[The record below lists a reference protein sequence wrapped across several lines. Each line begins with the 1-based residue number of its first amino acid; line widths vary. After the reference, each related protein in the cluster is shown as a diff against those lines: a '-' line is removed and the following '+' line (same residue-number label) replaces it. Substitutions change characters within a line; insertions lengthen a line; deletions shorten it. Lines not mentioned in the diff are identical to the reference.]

1 MSIEAYKV
9 AVKISL
15 LENVTAGLAAMSRH
29 FITTNKS
36 AEELQSRLATIGKL
50 SLLGGG
56 ALAAG
61 GFGLKLLEKP
71 LEKAIEY
78 ERQLAILRQQ
88 GLGDKQLQEAQKF
101 ADAQKIMGQSR
112 LDMMRH
118 FTEAQGAFRESGMD
132 GEHALFAAK
141 IMTPVLGKYES
152 ASEMLSGHTKAAA
165 HQAMQN
171 LNKTVE
177 IMGGITDP
185 KRAAEIADGVFKAVQ
200 SSGRMIDE
208 RQLKQFVAYG
218 SSATNSMDMRAIFG
232 GLEPIIGEFGGS
244 TVGAGLRTAFTRMS
258 GAMSLPP
265 KKMQGILSQLGIG
278 VADHGGVRL
287 NDQMLSLM
295 QRDAVGFAQKM
306 LQVYGQHGI
315 TSVLDRE
322 RANAQ
327 LFNTN
332 GAKIYNKIMSQMPTI
347 EGSLL
352 AYDKALN
359 PTQMLNTPEG
369 KRLASLQDYHKKI
382 EDLQLTL
389 GQSGG
394 VLDLLIKGLNFL
406 NPLLAST
413 ASWLNEHSTLTKVL
427 VGGFAGLS
435 VLAVVA
441 GGILMVVAAFKAL
454 TVVWQFTRL
463 GAVFSGL
470 MSGIGTGLRLAGQA
484 VLFLGRAL
492 LMSPVGLIVAGIAA
506 AAYLL
511 YRNWSTVGP
520 YITKAWEII
529 KAVFHVSANWL
540 VSRVQ
545 AMWSFVKPIFDFC
558 LAIWTA
564 IGKFVADKFVGI
576 YNSITGWL
584 GKLVDWIAN
593 SPIGKAVGW
602 VADKA
607 GDLANAA
614 GRAVSSGFNNA
625 YSWAVA
631 ENSKSSYSNE
641 GRGAATPAVGSPYIA
656 TRNERPMQV
665 TIVSQLDGREVAR
678 STSMYQAREANRPG
692 MGAPTFDPTRA
703 PMPVG
708 LGYAR

>member
-15 LENVTAGLAAMSRH
+15 LENVTAGLASMSRH
-29 FITTNKS
+29 FIATNKS
-36 AEELQSRLATIGKL
+36 AEELQNRLTSIGKL
-50 SLLGGG
+50 ALLGGG

-61 GFGLKLLEKP
+61 GFGLKMLEKP

-88 GLGDKQLQEAQKF
+88 GLGDKQLQDAQKF

-112 LDMMRH
+112 LDMIRH

-132 GEHALFAAK
+132 GDHALFAAK
-141 IMTPVLGKYES
+141 IMTPVLGNYES
-152 ASEMLSGHTKAAA
+152 ASQLLSGHTQAAA

-185 KRAAEIADGVFKAVQ
+185 KRAAEIAGGVFKAVQ

-244 TVGAGLRTAFTRMS
+244 TVGTGLRTAFTRMS
-258 GAMSLPP
+258 GAMSMPP
-265 KKMQGILSQLGIG
+265 KKMQGILSELGVG

-287 NDQMLSLM
+287 NDQLLSLM

-306 LQVYGQHGI
+306 LKVYEQHGI
-315 TSVLDRE
+315 SSVLDRE

-327 LFNTN
+327 LFGTN

-347 EGSLL
+347 EGSLI
-352 AYDKALN
+352 AYDRALN

-369 KRLASLQDYHKKI
+369 KKLASIQDYQKKI

-406 NPLLAST
+406 NPLLASA
-413 ASWLNEHSTLTKVL
+413 ASWLKEHATLTKIL
-427 VGGFAGLS
+427 VGTLAGMS
-435 VLAVVA
+435 TLAVVA
-441 GGILMVVAAFKAL
+441 GGILLIAAAFKAL
-454 TVVWQFTRL
+454 AVVWQFTRL
-463 GAVFSGL
+463 GVVFRAL
-470 MSGIGTGLRLAGQA
+470 MSGVGFGLRIAGQA

-492 LMSPVGLIVAGIAA
+492 LMNPIGLIVTGIAVA
-506 AAYLL
+506 AFLLWKNWDSIKPKLLEMWESIKTGFHTFIHMYLSGWQSL
-511 YRNWSTVGP
+511 FNFLIDGINKLLP
-520 YITKAWEII
+520 KAMELNR
-529 KAVFHVSANWL
+529 VSFADDYAKNN
-540 VSRVQ
+540 
-545 AMWSFVKPIFDFC
+545 
-558 LAIWTA
+558 LAQ
-564 IGKFVADKFVGI
+564 KD
-576 YNSITGWL
+576 
-584 GKLVDWIAN
+584 
-593 SPIGKAVGW
+593 
-602 VADKA
+602 
-607 GDLANAA
+607 
-614 GRAVSSGFNNA
+614 
-625 YSWAVA
+625 
-631 ENSKSSYSNE
+631 
-641 GRGAATPAVGSPYIA
+641 GSPYIKPG
-656 TRNERPMQV
+656 TERPMQV
-665 TIVSQLDGREVAR
+665 TVVSQLDGREVAR
-678 STSMYQAREANRPG
+678 NTTMHQAREANRPALG
-692 MGAPTFDPTRA
+692 SGLFDPTMGA
-703 PMPVG
+703 MPVG

>member
-29 FITTNKS
+29 FIATNRS
-36 AEELQSRLATIGKL
+36 AEELQKRLSTIGKMT
-50 SLLGGG
+50 LLGGG

-61 GFGLKLLEKP
+61 GLGLKLLEKP

-78 ERQLAILRQQ
+78 ERQLATLRQQ

-112 LDMMRH
+112 LDMIRH

-132 GEHALFAAK
+132 GEHALYAAK
-141 IMTPVLGKYES
+141 IMTPVLGRYES
-152 ASEMLSGHTKAAA
+152 ASEMLSGHSKAAA

-185 KRAAEIADGVFKAVQ
+185 KRAAEIADGIFKAVQ

-244 TVGAGLRTAFTRMS
+244 TVGTGLRTAFTRMS

-265 KKMQGILSQLGIG
+265 KKMQGILSELGIG

-287 NDQMLSLM
+287 NDQLLSLM
-295 QRDAVGFAQKM
+295 QRDAAGFAKKM
-306 LQVYGQHGI
+306 LQVYEQHGI
-315 TSVLDRE
+315 SSVLDRE
-322 RANAQ
+322 RVNAQ
-327 LFNTN
+327 LFGTN

-347 EGSLL
+347 DGSLA

-369 KRLASLQDYHKKI
+369 KRLTTLQDYHKKV

-413 ASWLNEHSTLTKVL
+413 ASWLKEHSTLTKIL
-427 VGGFAGLS
+427 VGSFAALS
-435 VLAVVA
+435 GLAVVA
-441 GGILMVVAAFKAL
+441 GGILLVVAAFKAL
-454 TVVWQFTRL
+454 VVVWQFTRL

-492 LMSPVGLIVAGIAA
+492 LMNPVGLIVTGIAVA
-506 AAYLL
+506 AFLLWKNWDSIKPKLLELWESIKTGFHTFIHMYLSGWQSL
-511 YRNWSTVGP
+511 FNFLIEGINKLLP
-520 YITKAWEII
+520 KAMELNRLTFADDYA
-529 KAVFHVSANWL
+529 KANL
-540 VSRVQ
+540 PQ
-545 AMWSFVKPIFDFC
+545 
-558 LAIWTA
+558 
-564 IGKFVADKFVGI
+564 
-576 YNSITGWL
+576 
-584 GKLVDWIAN
+584 
-593 SPIGKAVGW
+593 
-602 VADKA
+602 
-607 GDLANAA
+607 
-614 GRAVSSGFNNA
+614 
-625 YSWAVA
+625 
-631 ENSKSSYSNE
+631 KS
-641 GRGAATPAVGSPYIA
+641 GSPYIKPG
-656 TRNERPMQV
+656 TERPMQV
-665 TIVSQLDGREVAR
+665 TVVSQLDGREVAR
-678 STSMYQAREANRPG
+678 STTMYQAREANRPG
-692 MGAPTFDPTRA
+692 MGAPTFDPTMGAR
-703 PMPVG
+703 PVG